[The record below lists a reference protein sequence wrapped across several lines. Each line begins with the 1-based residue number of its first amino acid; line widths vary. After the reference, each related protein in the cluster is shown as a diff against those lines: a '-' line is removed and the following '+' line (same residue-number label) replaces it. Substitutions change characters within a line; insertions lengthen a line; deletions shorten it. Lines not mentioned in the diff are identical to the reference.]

1 MENMNIRIA
10 KISNKI
16 AKELIASPDDVAS
29 IVMLFVGDKKTAIS
43 KLSRLEPFTFPM
55 KTKEDT
61 IRYNKLF
68 DEFYHDL
75 YSVVEKYRKKFER

>member
-1 MENMNIRIA
+1 METKSTKIA
-10 KISNKI
+10 IKI

-55 KTKEDT
+55 KTKED
-61 IRYNKLF
+61 IARYNKLF
-68 DEFYHDL
+68 DEFYRDL